1 MPKRKI
7 PGVIVSPSNSN
18 PKVLGS
24 NETLDPSK
32 TIDSPN
38 LDDHQDKIAPV
49 ETVPSSEK
57 VSAKR
62 LGGDTFSSSEAKK
75 PEPVE
80 HASRPKH
87 TVGRHPLNTRF
98 FKGINLSKPL
108 VIFTSIVIVVTAI
121 WIFSETRFPADPVG
135 PVELGDSVEI
145 LEADAV
151 IQPVSSDAITS
162 DTGLVQQPNNMVPDE
177 TNLVNNAATSVA
189 ILELSKSLRGSQP
202 FDRQLQTVTAVVN
215 RVGGLPQVRI
225 LLEFVGMYALQ
236 GVPGTLQLSE
246 LIPALRLEVEVF
258 SGLESRS
265 FLGELFYSALALA
278 SDDAKLELQR
288 ADKTRAIFVVAKNQ
302 LSDGS
307 IEGAIVALSH
317 LEPTQKE
324 VALSFIELL
333 KGRLA
338 LDRTAKRLEDIALNI
353 LIETN

>member
-1 MPKRKI
+1 MSKRKI
-7 PGVIVSPSNSN
+7 PGVTVSSSNSK

-24 NETLDPSK
+24 DETLDPSK
-32 TIDSPN
+32 TIDASN
-38 LDDHQDKIAPV
+38 SDDNQEEIAPV
-49 ETVPSSEK
+49 ETVPATET
-57 VSAKR
+57 VSANR
-62 LGGDTFSSSEAKK
+62 LESETTASSEAKK

-80 HASRPKH
+80 YVSRPEH
-87 TVGRHPLNTRF
+87 TVDRHSLKTRF
-98 FKGINLSKPL
+98 FKRINLSKPL
-108 VIFTSIVIVVTAI
+108 VIFTGMVIVVIGI
-121 WIFSETRFPADPVG
+121 WIISPNRFPAESVG
-135 PVELGDSVEI
+135 PVESGDPGEI
-145 LEADAV
+145 VEADTI
-151 IQPVSSDAITS
+151 IQPVSSGAITS
-162 DTGLVQQPNNMVPDE
+162 DTGLVQPPDNRVPDE
-177 TNLVNNAATSVA
+177 ANLVNYAATSVA

-202 FDRQLQTVTAVVN
+202 FDRQLQTVTAVVSK
-215 RVGGLPQVRI
+215 VGGLPQVKI
-225 LLEFVGMYALQ
+225 LLEFVEMYALQ

-265 FLGELFYSALALA
+265 FIGELFYSALALA

-302 LSDGS
+302 LSEGS

-324 VALSFIELL
+324 VALSFIEML

>member
-7 PGVIVSPSNSN
+7 PGVTVSSSNSK

-24 NETLDPSK
+24 DETLDPSK
-32 TIDSPN
+32 TIDASN
-38 LDDHQDKIAPV
+38 SDDNQEEIAPV
-49 ETVPSSEK
+49 ETVPATET
-57 VSAKR
+57 VSANR
-62 LGGDTFSSSEAKK
+62 LESETTASSEAKK

-80 HASRPKH
+80 HASRPEH
-87 TVGRHPLNTRF
+87 TVGQHPLKTRF
-98 FKGINLSKPL
+98 FKRINLSKPL
-108 VIFTSIVIVVTAI
+108 VIFTGMVIVVIGI
-121 WIFSETRFPADPVG
+121 WIISPNRFPAESVG
-135 PVELGDSVEI
+135 PVESGDPGEI
-145 LEADAV
+145 VEADTI
-151 IQPVSSDAITS
+151 IQPVSSGAITS
-162 DTGLVQQPNNMVPDE
+162 DTGLVQPPDNRVPDE

-202 FDRQLQTVTAVVN
+202 FDRQLQTVTAVVSK
-215 RVGGLPQVRI
+215 VGGLPQVKI
-225 LLEFVGMYALQ
+225 LLEFVEMYALQ

-265 FLGELFYSALALA
+265 FIGELFYSALALA

-302 LSDGS
+302 LSEGS

>member
-1 MPKRKI
+1 M
-7 PGVIVSPSNSN
+7 
-18 PKVLGS
+18 
-24 NETLDPSK
+24 
-32 TIDSPN
+32 
-38 LDDHQDKIAPV
+38 
-49 ETVPSSEK
+49 
-57 VSAKR
+57 
-62 LGGDTFSSSEAKK
+62 
-75 PEPVE
+75 
-80 HASRPKH
+80 
-87 TVGRHPLNTRF
+87 
-98 FKGINLSKPL
+98 
-108 VIFTSIVIVVTAI
+108 
-121 WIFSETRFPADPVG
+121 
-135 PVELGDSVEI
+135 
-145 LEADAV
+145 
-151 IQPVSSDAITS
+151 
-162 DTGLVQQPNNMVPDE
+162 
-177 TNLVNNAATSVA
+177 A

-202 FDRQLQTVTAVVN
+202 FDRQLQTVTAVVSK
-215 RVGGLPQVRI
+215 VGGLPQVKI
-225 LLEFVGMYALQ
+225 LLEFVEMYALQ

-265 FLGELFYSALALA
+265 FIGELFYSALALA

-302 LSDGS
+302 LSEGS

>member
-7 PGVIVSPSNSN
+7 PGVTVSSSNSK

-24 NETLDPSK
+24 DETLDPSK
-32 TIDSPN
+32 TIDASSS
-38 LDDHQDKIAPV
+38 DDNQEEIAPV
-49 ETVPSSEK
+49 ETVPTTET
-57 VSAKR
+57 VSANR
-62 LGGDTFSSSEAKK
+62 LESETTASSEAKK

-80 HASRPKH
+80 HASRPEH
-87 TVGRHPLNTRF
+87 TVGQHPLKTRF
-98 FKGINLSKPL
+98 FKEINLSKPL
-108 VIFTSIVIVVTAI
+108 VILTGMVIVVTGI
-121 WIFSETRFPADPVG
+121 WIISANRFPAESVG
-135 PVELGDSVEI
+135 PVESGDPGEI
-145 LEADAV
+145 LEADTI
-151 IQPVSSDAITS
+151 IQPVSSDGITS
-162 DTGLVQQPNNMVPDE
+162 DAGLVQPPDNMAPDE
-177 TNLVNNAATSVA
+177 ANLVNNAATSVA

-215 RVGGLPQVRI
+215 RVGGLPQVKI
-225 LLEFVGMYALQ
+225 LLEFVEMYALQ

-302 LSDGS
+302 LSEGS

-324 VALSFIELL
+324 VALSFIEML

>member
-7 PGVIVSPSNSN
+7 PGVTVSSSNSK

-24 NETLDPSK
+24 EETLDPSK
-32 TIDSPN
+32 TIDASSS
-38 LDDHQDKIAPV
+38 DDNQEEIAPV
-49 ETVPSSEK
+49 ETVPTTET
-57 VSAKR
+57 VSANR
-62 LGGDTFSSSEAKK
+62 LESETTASSEAKK

-80 HASRPKH
+80 HASRPEH
-87 TVGRHPLNTRF
+87 TVGQHPLKTRF
-98 FKGINLSKPL
+98 FKGISLSKPL
-108 VIFTSIVIVVTAI
+108 VILTGMVIVVTGI
-121 WIFSETRFPADPVG
+121 WIISANRFPAESVG
-135 PVELGDSVEI
+135 PVELGDPGEI
-145 LEADAV
+145 LEADTI
-151 IQPVSSDAITS
+151 IQPVSSDGITS
-162 DTGLVQQPNNMVPDE
+162 DTGLVQPPDNMAPDE
-177 TNLVNNAATSVA
+177 ANLVNNAATSVA
-189 ILELSKSLRGSQP
+189 ILELSKSLRGPQP

-215 RVGGLPQVRI
+215 RVGGLPQVKI
-225 LLEFVGMYALQ
+225 LLEFVEMYALQ

-302 LSDGS
+302 LSEGS

>member
-7 PGVIVSPSNSN
+7 PGVTVSSSNSK

-24 NETLDPSK
+24 EETLDPSK
-32 TIDSPN
+32 TIDASSS
-38 LDDHQDKIAPV
+38 DDNQEEIAPV
-49 ETVPSSEK
+49 ETVPTTET
-57 VSAKR
+57 VSANR
-62 LGGDTFSSSEAKK
+62 LESETTASSEAKK

-80 HASRPKH
+80 HASRPEH
-87 TVGRHPLNTRF
+87 TVGQHPLKTRF

-135 PVELGDSVEI
+135 PVELGDPGEI
-145 LEADAV
+145 LEADTI
-151 IQPVSSDAITS
+151 IQPVSSDGITS
-162 DTGLVQQPNNMVPDE
+162 DTGLVQPPDNMAPDE
-177 TNLVNNAATSVA
+177 ANLVNNAATSVA

-215 RVGGLPQVRI
+215 RVGGLPQVKI
-225 LLEFVGMYALQ
+225 LLEFVEMYALQ

-302 LSDGS
+302 LSEGS

-324 VALSFIELL
+324 VALSFIEML

>member
-7 PGVIVSPSNSN
+7 PGVTVSSSNSK

-24 NETLDPSK
+24 DETLDPSK
-32 TIDSPN
+32 TIDASSS
-38 LDDHQDKIAPV
+38 DDNQEEIAPV
-49 ETVPSSEK
+49 ETVPTTET
-57 VSAKR
+57 VSANR
-62 LGGDTFSSSEAKK
+62 LESETTASSEAKK

-80 HASRPKH
+80 HASRPEH
-87 TVGRHPLNTRF
+87 TVGQHPLKTRF

-108 VIFTSIVIVVTAI
+108 VILTSMVIVVTGI
-121 WIFSETRFPADPVG
+121 WIISANRFPAESVG
-135 PVELGDSVEI
+135 PVESGDPGEI
-145 LEADAV
+145 LEADTI
-151 IQPVSSDAITS
+151 IQPVSSDGITS
-162 DTGLVQQPNNMVPDE
+162 DAGLVQPPDNMAPDE
-177 TNLVNNAATSVA
+177 ANLVNNAATSVA

-215 RVGGLPQVRI
+215 RVGGLPQVKI
-225 LLEFVGMYALQ
+225 LLEFVEMYALQ

-302 LSDGS
+302 LSEGS

-324 VALSFIELL
+324 VALSFIEML

>member
-7 PGVIVSPSNSN
+7 PGVTVSSSNSK

-24 NETLDPSK
+24 EETLDPSK
-32 TIDSPN
+32 TIDASSS
-38 LDDHQDKIAPV
+38 DDNQEEIAPV
-49 ETVPSSEK
+49 ETVPTTET
-57 VSAKR
+57 VSANR
-62 LGGDTFSSSEAKK
+62 LESETTASSEAKK

-80 HASRPKH
+80 HASRPEH
-87 TVGRHPLNTRF
+87 TVGQHPLKTRF

-135 PVELGDSVEI
+135 PVELGDPGEI
-145 LEADAV
+145 LEADTI
-151 IQPVSSDAITS
+151 IQPVSSDGITS
-162 DTGLVQQPNNMVPDE
+162 DTGLVQPPDNMAPDE
-177 TNLVNNAATSVA
+177 ANLVNNAATSVA
-189 ILELSKSLRGSQP
+189 ILELSKSLRGPQP

-215 RVGGLPQVRI
+215 RVGGLPQVKI
-225 LLEFVGMYALQ
+225 LLEFVEMYALQ

-302 LSDGS
+302 LYEGS

-324 VALSFIELL
+324 VALSFIEML